1 MYWKCIQ
8 IRRQHLAQREQRFYL
23 KGQIWEP
30 TQIFEKISAAR
41 KLSDN

>member
-1 MYWKCIQ
+1 MYSNTLLLE
-8 IRRQHLAQREQRFYL
+8 QHLAQREWRLLL

-30 TQIFEKISAAR
+30 TQIFEKTSAAR